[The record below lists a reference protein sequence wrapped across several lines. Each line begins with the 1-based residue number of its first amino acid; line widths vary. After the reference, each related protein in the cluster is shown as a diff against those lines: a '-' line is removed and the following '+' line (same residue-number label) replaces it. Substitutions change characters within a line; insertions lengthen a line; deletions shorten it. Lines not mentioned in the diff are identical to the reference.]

1 MGVLLIALIAI
12 TIMVRNGGGTVIWV
26 ILCGLLLLPAIL
38 ATGTGARTRRL
49 SARITQEQ
57 HQQGY
62 QQESLGGPQ
71 HTAQPFSQAP
81 PMVVQPYQTLGY
93 QPAGYPPAGHLT
105 PGSGNSDHHSSA
117 GRRVVARA
125 SNPRTPPA
133 RRPTHQPAS
142 ATAEY
147 SVPGSEID
155 LDDAVSRMRPGSDI
169 SLDDAVSRMR
179 PGSDISL
186 DDLALP
192 GSPRQ
197 SGSARPAPARSHPA
211 RPAAPAAS
219 SAIRSG
225 SSGSSAIGTS
235 LASASVLGSSLTA
248 SSLLGSG
255 SCLLQ
260 NALEPTTVT
269 HSGGAGPDPH
279 R

>member
-1 MGVLLIALIAI
+1 MAANTPGRRRNTVGVLLIALIAI
-12 TIMVRNGGGTVIWV
+12 TIMLRNGGGTVIWV
-26 ILCGLLLLPAIL
+26 ILCGLLLLPAVL

-49 SARITQEQ
+49 AARISQEQ
-57 HQQGY
+57 RQQGY

-93 QPAGYPPAGHLT
+93 QPAGYPPAGYRT
-105 PGSGNSDHHSSA
+105 PGSGSPDHQNSA
-117 GRRVVARA
+117 GRRVVTRT
-125 SNPRTPPA
+125 SDPRTQPA

-142 ATAEY
+142 ATAGY
-147 SVPGSEID
+147 SAPGSEID
-155 LDDAVSRMRPGSDI
+155 
-169 SLDDAVSRMR
+169 LDDAVSRMR

-192 GSPRQ
+192 GSPRR
-197 SGSARPAPARSHPA
+197 SGSARPAPSRPCPA
-211 RPAAPAAS
+211 RPAAPAPS

-269 HSGGAGPDPH
+269 HSSGAGADPH

>member
-12 TIMVRNGGGTVIWV
+12 TIMLRNGGGTVIWV
-26 ILCGLLLLPAIL
+26 ILCGLLLLPAVL

-49 SARITQEQ
+49 AARISQEQ
-57 HQQGY
+57 RQQGHQQ
-62 QQESLGGPQ
+62 QSLGGPQ
-71 HTAQPFSQAP
+71 HTTQPFSQPP

-93 QPAGYPPAGHLT
+93 Q
-105 PGSGNSDHHSSA
+105 
-117 GRRVVARA
+117 
-125 SNPRTPPA
+125 
-133 RRPTHQPAS
+133 
-142 ATAEY
+142 
-147 SVPGSEID
+147 PGSEID

-169 SLDDAVSRMR
+169 SLDD
-179 PGSDISL
+179 
-186 DDLALP
+186 LALP
-192 GSPRQ
+192 GSSRR
-197 SGSARPAPARSHPA
+197 SGSARPAPSRPCPA
-211 RPAAPAAS
+211 RPAAPAPS

-269 HSGGAGPDPH
+269 HSAGAGHDP
-279 R
+279 RR

>member
-38 ATGTGARTRRL
+38 ATGTAARTRRL
-49 SARITQEQ
+49 SARISQEQ

-62 QQESLGGPQ
+62 QQQSLGGPQ
-71 HTAQPFSQAP
+71 HTTQPFTQAP

-93 QPAGYPPAGHLT
+93 QPTGYPAPASVNSGHQ
-105 PGSGNSDHHSSA
+105 NSA
-117 GRRVVARA
+117 ARRVVARA
-125 SNPRTPPA
+125 SDPRTPAP
-133 RRPTHQPAS
+133 RRPTQQPAS
-142 ATAEY
+142 ATVGY
-147 SVPGSEID
+147 SAPGSEID

-192 GSPRQ
+192 GSPRR

-211 RPAAPAAS
+211 RPSAPTPS

-225 SSGSSAIGTS
+225 SGGSSAIGTS

-260 NALEPTTVT
+260 NALQPTTVT
-269 HSGGAGPDPH
+269 HSSGAGADPH